1 MVNLIK
7 IETLYIMTNIPSDIE
22 IAKRVESYFTSM
34 INVNITNSEYAIWNP
49 MVNSTNNLYEKG
61 ILTEELIKFGD
72 SIITIGVNIH
82 DYKKDRPHIIY
93 FHQNYHENQLI
104 ELTNIPLESLLIYKN
119 FNIKGKTYKNN
130 KKLCTPVTA
139 YRLAYY
145 VHKSIEY
152 LDKNKRNIVL
162 EIGGGFGLTSLIFN
176 RNMKNSCYII
186 IDIPTTGIL
195 SAYFLI
201 KMGLNVCL
209 YGEYNTEDYEDLINK
224 YDVIIIH
231 PYEIEKFKENS
242 IDIVINTASLVEMND
257 LWIQYYIKNISR
269 ITKRFYNDN
278 HFITE
283 GREPLDR
290 YCNEYLSNFNIIYKQ
305 ITPINYLYPPI
316 LKITHE
322 IPFEEVLRIKK
333 DN

>member
-1 MVNLIK
+1 
-7 IETLYIMTNIPSDIE
+7 MTDIPSDIE

-49 MVNSTNNLYEKG
+49 MVNSTINLYEKG
-61 ILTEELIKFGD
+61 ILSEELIKFGD
-72 SIITIGVNIH
+72 SIITTGVNIH
-82 DYKKDRPHIIY
+82 DYKPDPQHIID

-119 FNIKGKTYKNN
+119 FNIRGKICENDNN
-130 KKLCTPVTA
+130 LCTPVTA

-145 VHKSIEY
+145 VHRSIEN
-152 LDKNKRNIVL
+152 LDKNKRNIIL

-257 LWIQYYIKNISR
+257 SWVQYYIKNISR
-269 ITKRFYNDN
+269 IAKRFYNDN
-278 HFITE
+278 HFIETQ
-283 GREPLDR
+283 GRKPFDR

-305 ITPINYLYPPI
+305 ITPINFLYPSI
-316 LKITHE
+316 LGITRKR
-322 IPFEEVLRIKK
+322 PFEEVLRIKN